1 MQKYDTS
8 LQQFWTC
15 LDHTLNSGIFKVSF
29 RTVNFLLSR
38 CIAALW
44 ENDKGERKTG
54 AQVFAKNLR
63 KNILQNYSNGK

>member
-38 CIAALW
+38 RIAALW

-54 AQVFAKNLR
+54 TQVFAKNLR